1 MLSSEAIPRRAAG
14 RDETKTGSF
23 IGFLPAMS
31 IREKGSGLGTRGL
44 KAQGTGWQG
53 TGWQGTLYSA
63 TCALYP
69 EPCSSCMR
77 IALAQ
82 LNPISGDINGNL
94 AKILDVLEQ
103 ATAQGAD
110 LLVTPEMALP
120 GYCIG
125 DLVED
130 AGFLA
135 ANARAMQRI
144 ADAARGITAVV
155 GFIDFD
161 LEARNESGAIR
172 KFNAAAVVRDGHIL
186 QRAHKTLLPS
196 YRYFD
201 DKRFFVPGAVRE
213 PVSVPVRGGTIRL
226 GVSICE
232 DLWDEFYHVKP
243 LAELVAKGADV
254 LLNLNASPF
263 CPGKRHE
270 RDETIRR
277 HIAQLGKP
285 LVYINTTGAADNGKN
300 IIPFDGESLVYDGA
314 GRLLAIGRQFEEQL
328 LVVDLDPATPPDG
341 LRLPAIDRDR
351 EVYDGL
357 VMALRDYMR
366 KTGFDRAVVA
376 VSGGIDSALA
386 LAIAADALGPDRVS
400 AYNMPSRFNS
410 DTTRSIAERLARAF
424 GVSYGVI
431 PIQDIDEHV
440 REVFETHAHPIAH
453 SFTGENLHARIRGM
467 LMMAES
473 NDTGALLIS
482 CGNETEIALG
492 YATLYGDMCGGVS
505 LIGDLSKLDV
515 YRMARYVNAR
525 HGAEKIPE
533 DTFHIKPSAE
543 LAENQYDPFDYWVV
557 APVVGEIVEQRTSP
571 ADLVRLFEQRA
582 LDPARFVL
590 DADGRTVYD
599 KHTSASFS
607 DVVYDCFRRIRR
619 SVYKRLQGPP
629 IIVVT
634 ERAFG
639 LDLRETIINGWEGL
653 ENP

>member
-1 MLSSEAIPRRAAG
+1 
-14 RDETKTGSF
+14 
-23 IGFLPAMS
+23 
-31 IREKGSGLGTRGL
+31 
-44 KAQGTGWQG
+44 
-53 TGWQGTLYSA
+53 
-63 TCALYP
+63 
-69 EPCSSCMR
+69 MR

-82 LNPISGDINGNL
+82 LNPTSGDILGNKQ
-94 AKILDVLEQ
+94 KILAAMSDAAAREV
-103 ATAQGAD
+103 D

-135 ANARAMQRI
+135 ANERAMLEI
-144 ADAARGITAVV
+144 ADAARGITVV
-155 GFIDFD
+155 LGFIDFD
-161 LEARNESGAIR
+161 PAARNESGAIR
-172 KFNAAAVVRDGHIL
+172 KFNAAAVVRDGAVL

-201 DKRFFVPGAVRE
+201 DKRFFVPGTVRE
-213 PVSVPVRGGTIRL
+213 PVTVPIRGGTIRL

-232 DLWDEFYHVKP
+232 DLWDEFYAIKP
-243 LAELVAKGADV
+243 LTELVAKGADL

-270 RDETIRR
+270 RDAIIRR
-277 HIAQLGKP
+277 HLAQLQKP
-285 LVYINTTGAADNGKN
+285 LAYVNTTGAADNGKN
-300 IIPFDGESLVYDGA
+300 IIPFDGESLVYDAA
-314 GRLLAIGRQFEEQL
+314 GQLIAIAPQFREHL
-328 LVVDLDPATPPDG
+328 LVVDVPPCASAPPVT
-341 LRLPAIDRDR
+341 LPDIDRDR
-351 EVYDGL
+351 EMYDGL

-386 LAIAADALGPDRVS
+386 LAIATDAVGAARVA

-410 DTTRSIAERLARAF
+410 SATRSIAERVARAC
-424 GVSYGVI
+424 GVTYGVI
-431 PIQDIDEHV
+431 PIQELDEHV
-440 REVFETHAHPIAH
+440 RAVFEASAHPIAH
-453 SFTGENLHARIRGM
+453 GFTGENLHARIRGL

-515 YRMARYVNAR
+515 YRLARYVNAK
-525 HGAEKIPE
+525 HGAEIIPE
-533 DTFHIKPSAE
+533 ETFHIRPSAE
-543 LAENQYDPFDYWVV
+543 LAANQYDPFDYWVV
-557 APVVGEIVEQRTSP
+557 APIVGELVERRISP
-571 ADLVRLFEQRA
+571 AELVRLFERQA
-582 LDPARFVL
+582 LDPARFVP
-590 DADGRTVYD
+590 DADGRRVYD
-599 KHTSASFS
+599 KHSAESFTA
-607 DVVYDCFRRIRR
+607 VVYDCYRRIRR

-629 IIVVT
+629 IVVVT

-639 LDLRETIINGWEGL
+639 FDLRETIINAWEG
-653 ENP
+653 

>member
-1 MLSSEAIPRRAAG
+1 
-14 RDETKTGSF
+14 
-23 IGFLPAMS
+23 
-31 IREKGSGLGTRGL
+31 
-44 KAQGTGWQG
+44 
-53 TGWQGTLYSA
+53 
-63 TCALYP
+63 
-69 EPCSSCMR
+69 MR

-82 LNPISGDINGNL
+82 LNPTSGDINGNK
-94 AKILDVLEQ
+94 AQILEAVG
-103 ATAQGAD
+103 AASAWGAD

-135 ANARAMQRI
+135 ANERAMLDI
-144 ADAARGITAVV
+144 AGAARGITAIV

-161 LEARNESGAIR
+161 LSARNESGAIR
-172 KFNAAAVVRDGHIL
+172 KFNAAAVVRDGQVL

-201 DKRFFVPGAVRE
+201 DKRFFAPGTVRE
-213 PVSVPVRGGTIRL
+213 PVAVPSRGGTVRL

-232 DLWDEFYHVKP
+232 DLWDEFYDVKP
-243 LAELVAKGADV
+243 LAELVSKGADV

-270 RDETIRR
+270 RDGIIRR
-277 HIAQLGKP
+277 HLSRLHRP
-285 LVYINTTGAADNGKN
+285 LAYINTAGAADNGKN
-300 IIPFDGESLVYDGA
+300 IIPFDGESLVYDA
-314 GRLLAIGRQFEEQL
+314 DGRLIAIGQQFREQL
-328 LVVDLDPATPPDG
+328 LIVDLEAGVPAVALPP
-341 LRLPAIDRDR
+341 IDRDR
-351 EVYDGL
+351 EMYDGL

-366 KTGFDRAVVA
+366 KTGFERAVIA

-386 LAIAADALGPDRVS
+386 LAIAADALGPGRVS
-400 AYNMPSRFNS
+400 AYNMPSQFNTA
-410 DTTRSIAERLARAF
+410 TTRSIAERVARAF
-424 GVSYGVI
+424 GVTYGVI
-431 PIQDIDEHV
+431 PIQELDEHV
-440 REVFETHAHPIAH
+440 RAVFELHAHPIRQG
-453 SFTGENLHARIRGM
+453 FTGENLQARIRGL

-515 YRMARYVNAR
+515 YRLARYVNAR
-525 HGAEKIPE
+525 HGAAKIPE
-533 DTFHIKPSAE
+533 DTFHLKPSAE
-543 LAENQYDPFDYWVV
+543 LAANQYDPFDYWVV
-557 APVVGEIVEQRTSP
+557 APIVGEIVERRTSP
-571 ADLVRLFEQRA
+571 AALVRLFEQRA
-582 LDPARFVL
+582 LDPSRFIP
-590 DADGRTVYD
+590 DAEGRTAYD
-599 KHTSASFS
+599 KHSPASFGA
-607 DVVYDCFRRIRR
+607 VVYDCFRRIRR

-639 LDLRETIINGWEGL
+639 FDLRETIINGWEG
-653 ENP
+653 